1 MTTEVRAD
9 ADNLDED
16 RLPWLEAVEEDER
29 GPSPAKL
36 IAAVLI
42 GLVAIGIIV
51 GGLFWLGNRA
61 AGGGGEE
68 LIASPGDY
76 KMPAPERGGM
86 QVDNGSSTQVATS
99 EGAEQNATINPNARP
114 EAPVTQQQPAGQQ
127 PGQQAQPQPAQ
138 PVQPQNQPAAPPRP
152 QPQQQA
158 QAQPRLS
165 GPTIQVGAYP
175 SEAIANQQWQ
185 QINQR
190 FPFTRGL
197 QHQVIVYEAGGRT
210 YYRLRA
216 AGAQAREACR
226 RMQGSGQPCFNVQ

>member
-1 MTTEVRAD
+1 
-9 ADNLDED
+9 
-16 RLPWLEAVEEDER
+16 
-29 GPSPAKL
+29 
-36 IAAVLI
+36 
-42 GLVAIGIIV
+42 
-51 GGLFWLGNRA
+51 
-61 AGGGGEE
+61 
-68 LIASPGDY
+68 
-76 KMPAPERGGM
+76 M

-114 EAPVTQQQPAGQQ
+114 EAPVTQQQPA
-127 PGQQAQPQPAQ
+127 QQAQPQPGQAA
-138 PVQPQNQPAAPPRP
+138 QPQNQPAAQPRP

-190 FPFTRGL
+190 FPYTRGL
-197 QHQVIVYEAGGRT
+197 QHQVIVYQTGGRT

-226 RMQGSGQPCFNVQ
+226 RLQGSGQPCFNVQ

>member
-86 QVDNGSSTQVATS
+86 KVDNGSATQVATS
-99 EGAEQNATINPNARP
+99 EGTEQTATINPNARP
-114 EAPVTQQQPAGQQ
+114 EAPVTQQQQPA
-127 PGQQAQPQPAQ
+127 ARPAQ
-138 PVQPQNQPAAPPRP
+138 PAQPQNQPAAQPRP
-152 QPQQQA
+152 QAQSQPQA

-190 FPFTRGL
+190 YPFTRGL
-197 QHQVIVYEAGGRT
+197 QHQVIVYQAGGRT

-226 RMQGSGQPCFNVQ
+226 RLQGSGQPCFNVQ